1 MTSSPHR
8 RRSKKALSPLQLE
21 QLHRDYH
28 RSGCLRLRDHLFE
41 AHLNLV
47 KMQANRMAK
56 RCSLG
61 FDELFQLGS
70 MGLLKALQRFD
81 PRRGF
86 AFSTYAVPLINGQ
99 IQHYLRDR
107 HALIR
112 SPWRLRQLAYQAD
125 ATQQQRL
132 HAGVAPLSSAA
143 LAHQLGCTPKRLQ
156 QALETR
162 AALNLRSLDA
172 GVGDDAEPAGLQL
185 ADQRPGPN
193 SWVAQQELLDHL
205 AALPSSD
212 QQLLKRLINGDI
224 SQRQLAQRLGWHPS
238 CLARHLARLR
248 EQLAAKMN
256 T

>member
-1 MTSSPHR
+1 MIRGEALPQHL
-8 RRSKKALSPLQLE
+8 RRSVNQWPDSAL
-21 QLHRDYH
+21 
-28 RSGCLRLRDHLFE
+28 
-41 AHLNLV
+41 
-47 KMQANRMAK
+47 
-56 RCSLG
+56 
-61 FDELFQLGS
+61 
-70 MGLLKALQRFD
+70 
-81 PRRGF
+81 F
-86 AFSTYAVPLINGQ
+86 A
-99 IQHYLRDR
+99 DR

-112 SPWRLRQLAYQAD
+112 PWRLRRLAYRAD

-143 LAHQLGCTPKRLQ
+143 LAHQLGCMVQ

-238 CLARHLARLR
+238 RVARHLARLR

>member
-1 MTSSPHR
+1 MPSSPHH
-8 RRSKKALSPLQLE
+8 RRSKKALSPLQLQE
-21 QLHRDYH
+21 LHLDYH

-47 KMQANRMAK
+47 RMQANRMAQ

-70 MGLLKALQRFD
+70 MGLLQALQRFD

-125 ATQQQRL
+125 AMQQQRL
-132 HAGVAPLSSAA
+132 HAGLARLPSEA

-172 GVGDDAEPAGLQL
+172 CSGDDAEPAGLQL

-193 SWVAQQELLDHL
+193 SWAAQQELLDHL
-205 AALPSSD
+205 AALPRSD
-212 QQLLKRLINGDI
+212 QLLLKLLINENI

-238 CLARHLARLR
+238 RLARHLARLR
-248 EQLAAKMN
+248 EQLAGKLHA
-256 T
+256 